1 MCATKAQRTTMN
13 YAEARTE
20 IEKYFKHAPA
30 EFSDGVR
37 IIKIADVPANAEAMI
52 EGAEMSVRI
61 PAAHHKKPHQG
72 WLVGYWN
79 V

>member
-1 MCATKAQRTTMN
+1 MN
-13 YAEARTE
+13 YTEARTK
-20 IEKYFKHAPA
+20 IEKNFKHAPA

-52 EGAEMSVRI
+52 DGAEMSVRI
-61 PAAHHKKPHQG
+61 PAAHHKKLSQG
-72 WLVGYWN
+72 WLVGYWS

>member
-1 MCATKAQRTTMN
+1 MN
-13 YAEARTE
+13 YTEARTE
-20 IEKYFKHAPA
+20 IEKNFKNAPA

-61 PAAHHKKPHQG
+61 PAALHTKPHQG
-72 WLVGYWN
+72 WLVGYWS